1 MYPFSP
7 LHFLSPVQVCS
18 IASSTAV
25 SHLLQLK
32 TEVKGILHRTKTSVK
47 SSRDLQ
53 GSKTCH
59 PQISLWHMDYFKLET
74 VRALKTFTFSLTL
87 KKKNQIE
94 SLFQDYHQ
102 RYLRRIWAMCG
113 GGKLEVLPRGQS
125 LLCVPLS
132 LNGPANIYLPNFCFS
147 ISKSIAF
154 LPFEVS
160 NH

>member
-74 VRALKTFTFSLTL
+74 VRALKTFTFPLTL
-87 KKKNQIE
+87 KKKKIR
-94 SLFQDYHQ
+94 Q
-102 RYLRRIWAMCG
+102 RACSKTIIRDIYEEYGLCVVEGNLRCC
-113 GGKLEVLPRGQS
+113 LEVRVR
-125 LLCVPLS
+125 CVPLS

>member
-18 IASSTAV
+18 IAFSTAV

-74 VRALKTFTFSLTL
+74 VRALKTFTFPLTL
-87 KKKNQIE
+87 KKKKLDREPVPRLSSEISTKNMGYVWWRETRGAAQRSE
-94 SLFQDYHQ
+94 SALCPIVSEWPSKHLSTQFLLFHLQVN
-102 RYLRRIWAMCG
+102 CF
-113 GGKLEVLPRGQS
+113 P
-125 LLCVPLS
+125 PL
-132 LNGPANIYLPNFCFS
+132 
-147 ISKSIAF
+147 
-154 LPFEVS
+154 
-160 NH
+160 